1 MTRGALMVRAT
12 RRLQRFAR
20 LLTEE
25 RTSILVLLEALQPG
39 APDPGGSTHEHPAE
53 AAAALYDQEETLTIR
68 GWLRQRLAEVDAAL
82 VRIEDGTYGRCEV
95 CGMPIEPA
103 RLEAI
108 PWVRTRVECQRLL
121 EQRPPGAEPVRGC

>member
-1 MTRGALMVRAT
+1 MTRGLMVRAG
-12 RRLQRFAR
+12 RKLRGYAHLLMRQRA
-20 LLTEE
+20 E
-25 RTSILVLLEALQPG
+25 IVVLLDGLQPG

-68 GWLRQRLAEVDAAL
+68 RWLRQRLAEVDAAL

>member
-1 MTRGALMVRAT
+1 MTRGVVAVGGT
-12 RRLQRFAR
+12 RKLRGYAR

-25 RTSILVLLEALQPG
+25 RTSILALLDALQPG
-39 APDPGGSTHEHPAE
+39 APEPGGSGHEHPAE
-53 AAAALYDQEETLTIR
+53 TAAALYDREEVLTLR

-82 VRIEDGTYGRCEV
+82 ARVEDETYGRCEV

-121 EQRPPGAEPVRGC
+121 EQGPRGARPQRGC

>member
-1 MTRGALMVRAT
+1 MTRGLMVRAGGKL
-12 RRLQRFAR
+12 RGYAH
-20 LLTEE
+20 LLTRQRAE
-25 RTSILVLLEALQPG
+25 IIALLDGLQPG

-53 AAAALYDQEETLTIR
+53 AAAALYDQEEALTLR

-121 EQRPPGAEPVRGC
+121 EQRPPGAEPVRGS

>member
-1 MTRGALMVRAT
+1 MTRALMVRAG
-12 RRLQRFAR
+12 RKLRGYAR
-20 LLTEE
+20 LLTRE
-25 RTSILVLLEALQPG
+25 RTDILQLLDGLQPG
-39 APDPGGSTHEHPAE
+39 TPEPGGSAHEHPAE